1 MPAPHRFAPPKPF
14 GGKTSHTWALMHG
27 TSVTADQCTLLE
39 GFVRPADWTF
49 NPDLKHSQLPTF
61 GAYALGQ
68 EVARSETQIP
78 LWIGWTELRR
88 RGRVSFQYYPILIG
102 ALYEGKEAHLS

>member
-1 MPAPHRFAPPKPF
+1 MPAPQRFAPPKPF
-14 GGKTSHTWALMHG
+14 GGKTSHTWALIHG

-68 EVARSETQIP
+68 EVARCETQIP
-78 LWIGWTELRR
+78 LWAALDLMDRASKKGKGQL
-88 RGRVSFQYYPILIG
+88 PILSNTHWCP
-102 ALYEGKEAHLS
+102 L

>member
-1 MPAPHRFAPPKPF
+1 
-14 GGKTSHTWALMHG
+14 MHG

-68 EVARSETQIP
+68 EVARPETQIP
-78 LWIGWTELRR
+78 LWAALDLMDRASKKGKGQLPVI
-88 RGRVSFQYYPILIG
+88 IG
-102 ALYEGKEAHLS
+102 ALYKGSEAHLGLALLKSTL